1 MTEIRSLLEKYNIAV
16 QRDEEL
22 EIPHILYERRGLDGK
37 VVISKNFIVEYEMLL
52 QKEYIRPEQLE
63 ESFYQFEKRFF
74 SKYFFREDTDLKWN
88 YCLIL
93 IIGENA
99 EEDAVCQ
106 LENDDKFLRK
116 LVMTTEEFD
125 IYLGHG
131 GTRLGDGKEDIMGID
146 TYGEWQ
152 RNLSS
157 LELEGILTYSYASSK
172 VEDYID
178 KKIGIRLPGKPI
190 SNWNNT
196 RSKSSKYLVKQI
208 DCLSLKKFREH
219 CLQDNTELSLSRVNL
234 FSGGNGSGKSS
245 LCSAIEYAM
254 TGEISGKSEEGT
266 AAVKI
271 KNREGK

>member
-88 YCLIL
+88 YYLIL

-196 RSKSSKYLVKQI
+196 RSKISKYLVKQI
-208 DCLSLKKFREH
+208 DSLSFKKIREH

>member
-88 YCLIL
+88 YYLIL